1 MLNLF
6 FHQNSFHFFLLFLV
20 SLCLLTEYL
29 KRKIINHEKVTI
41 FFFIFALFMYIN
53 TQLYNRICWKGS
65 AWRIKSIKKEK
76 ERKWW
81 RQQVVHEVGANCNSV
96 SWMVKEIGN
105 VHKMLLSWFLFVC
118 KLFCAVKS
126 GFFFFHSNLISSWA
140 LIKMSKKRNIWIDD
154 WMKKNQSY

>member
-1 MLNLF
+1 MDLNAEPFLPSKLF
-6 FHQNSFHFFLLFLV
+6 SFFFFFFLV

-41 FFFIFALFMYIN
+41 FALFMYIN
-53 TQLYNRICWKGS
+53 SQLYNRICWKGS

-118 KLFCAVKS
+118 KFVLLKVDS
-126 GFFFFHSNLISSWA
+126 FFFIPTSS
-140 LIKMSKKRNIWIDD
+140 
-154 WMKKNQSY
+154 QVEH